1 MYKCLAIKNLIKRN
15 KENQEGSHVVKKLD
29 LEAELEANQD
39 VNNENNRS
47 AGNLSATKIGVE
59 KNHPSF
65 KDSKEDQ
72 IPFPF
77 IILEHT
83 AVNNSVN
90 IFLRNKPYLNHR

>member
-1 MYKCLAIKNLIKRN
+1 MAIKNLIKRN

-29 LEAELEANQD
+29 LEAELEANNQD
-39 VNNENNRS
+39 VNSENNRGTP
-47 AGNLSATKIGVE
+47 GNLNATRIGVE

-65 KDSKEDQ
+65 KDSREDQ

-83 AVNNSVN
+83 SVNNSVN
-90 IFLRNKPYLNHR
+90 KNFSLKAHSQ

>member
-1 MYKCLAIKNLIKRN
+1 M
-15 KENQEGSHVVKKLD
+15 VKKLD
-29 LEAELEANQD
+29 LEAELEANNQD

-47 AGNLSATKIGVE
+47 AGNLNATRIGVE

-65 KDSKEDQ
+65 KDSREDQ

-83 AVNNSVN
+83 SVNNSVN
-90 IFLRNKPYLNHR
+90 K